1 MTSVVVYMIRAITL
15 VSAFFLTTGSIAHA
29 EDSNFSLLNLG
40 VKSNESGYQQ
50 QGFHRV
56 ETNLTPQEYK
66 EIYSH
71 NQGVV
76 RDTLRSYSTNV
87 LKTIGIPEEGGFV
100 MGAALG
106 LVVNDRLGLDL
117 NKSKTLA
124 LELEDVDK
132 ADRSLY
138 FRIKLDW

>member
-1 MTSVVVYMIRAITL
+1 MIRAIIF
-15 VSAFFLTTGSIAHA
+15 VSVFLLTTISIARA
-29 EDSNFSLLNLG
+29 EGGDSALLNLG
-40 VKSNESGYQQ
+40 IKADEFGYQHQ
-50 QGFHRV
+50 AFHRV
-56 ETNLTPQEYK
+56 DTNLSDREYEK
-66 EIYSH
+66 IYSH
-71 NQGVV
+71 NQLVV
-76 RDTLRSYSTNV
+76 RNTLRSYSSNV
-87 LKTIGIPEEGGFV
+87 LKMIGIPEEGGYL

-132 ADRSLY
+132 SDRSLY

>member
-1 MTSVVVYMIRAITL
+1 MVVFMNLVITL
-15 VSAFFLTTGSIAHA
+15 LSAFLLMAVSMAHA
-29 EDSNFSLLNLG
+29 EDYDSALFELG
-40 VKSNESGYQQ
+40 IRASDFEHQNQT
-50 QGFHRV
+50 FHRV
-56 ETNLTPQEYK
+56 DTNLSPRDYK

-76 RDTLRSYSTNV
+76 RDTLRSYSNNV
-87 LKTIGIPEEGGFV
+87 LKMIGIPEEGGYV

-124 LELEDVDK
+124 LELDDVDK

-138 FRIKLDW
+138 FRIKFDW

>member
-1 MTSVVVYMIRAITL
+1 MISAVVFMNPVITL
-15 VSAFFLTTGSIAHA
+15 VSAFLLMTVSMAHA
-29 EDSNFSLLNLG
+29 GDNDSSFFELG
-40 VKSNESGYQQ
+40 IKAGEFEHQNHA
-50 QGFHRV
+50 FHRV
-56 ETNLTPQEYK
+56 DTNLSPRDYK

-76 RDTLRSYSTNV
+76 RDTLRSYSNNV
-87 LKTIGIPEEGGFV
+87 LKMIGIPQEGGYV

-132 ADRSLY
+132 TDRSLY
-138 FRIKLDW
+138 FRIRFDW

>member
-1 MTSVVVYMIRAITL
+1 
-15 VSAFFLTTGSIAHA
+15 
-29 EDSNFSLLNLG
+29 LLNLG

-56 ETNLTPQEYK
+56 ETNLSPREYK

-87 LKTIGIPEEGGFV
+87 LKTIGIPEEGGYV

>member
-1 MTSVVVYMIRAITL
+1 MIRAITF
-15 VSAFFLTTGSIAHA
+15 VSVFLLTTISIARA
-29 EDSNFSLLNLG
+29 EGGDSALLNLG
-40 VKSNESGYQQ
+40 IKADEFGYQHQ
-50 QGFHRV
+50 AFHRV
-56 ETNLTPQEYK
+56 DTNLSDREYEK
-66 EIYSH
+66 IYSH
-71 NQGVV
+71 NQVVV
-76 RDTLRSYSTNV
+76 RNTLRSYSSNV
-87 LKTIGIPEEGGFV
+87 LKMIGIPEEGGYL

-132 ADRSLY
+132 SDRSLY